1 MQSIDA
7 SDIGFI
13 LGILGIIGIIFAV
26 YNSFRKPQEDLEVK
40 QVVANKDLDNKA
52 TILAQKE
59 MENKAS
65 LLAQQVVLQKET
77 YDKKFAEMGVRLD
90 TLDTKLNE
98 LIITSNVW
106 HLDITKTLTK
116 LSTIIEERIP
126 ANKNI

>member
-1 MQSIDA
+1 MLTAPTLSY
-7 SDIGFI
+7 
-13 LGILGIIGIIFAV
+13 IIGIVGLLSVIFTVWNAV
-26 YNSFRKPQEDLEVK
+26 KKPQEDLEIK

-77 YDKKFAEMGVRLD
+77 YDKKFGEMSIRLD
-90 TLDTKLNE
+90 GVDAKLND
-98 LIITSNVW
+98 LILTSNVW

-116 LSTIIEERIP
+116 LATIIEERLP
-126 ANKNI
+126 VNKNTL